1 MTEPDFGACEVR
13 FLLPDIRL
21 ERSECTARTEPLLY
35 TSYLGDTADLIFR
48 NGAGTLHH
56 ARTAYRR
63 QGMPGC
69 PITPI
74 RCRSSLRWREVGIR
88 TRP

>member
-21 ERSECTARTEPLLY
+21 KRRHVRPERSPFC

-56 ARTAYRR
+56 ARTDDKACQDVRLR
-63 QGMPGC
+63 PSDAAPRFAGGM
-69 PITPI
+69 
-74 RCRSSLRWREVGIR
+74 
-88 TRP
+88 